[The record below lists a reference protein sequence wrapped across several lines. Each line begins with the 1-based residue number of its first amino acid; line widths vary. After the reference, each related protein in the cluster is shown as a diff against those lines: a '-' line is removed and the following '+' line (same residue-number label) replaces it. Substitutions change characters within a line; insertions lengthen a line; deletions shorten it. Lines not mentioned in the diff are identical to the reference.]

1 MSDGIRNR
9 LQAATVAFAPL
20 FLLAALAY
28 HPYIRDLTDKAEVAG
43 AMSVGVTRW
52 GLAHVAVGV
61 GFGLLLLALLAVR
74 SLLREAGEQRW
85 SAPAVPF
92 LVMGTIFATFL
103 PAMETGMIPAFQAG
117 VDAVALQTNLSP
129 WFVPMMVAGALV
141 FGTGVILLAAG
152 IVASGV
158 FERQQARIIAGA
170 LAVVAISR
178 FVPQGRALYAGA
190 VAGVI
195 ALAPVAV
202 RMWAAVPGYSRR
214 RPAPT
219 AGSYRPAR

>member
-1 MSDGIRNR
+1 MSDGIRDR
-9 LQAATVAFAPL
+9 LQAATVVFAPL

-28 HPYIRDLTDKAEVAG
+28 HPYIRDLTDKGEVAG
-43 AMSVGVTRW
+43 AMSAGVTRW
-52 GLAHVAVGV
+52 GVAHVAVGV

-74 SLLREAGEQRW
+74 SFLREAGEQRW

-103 PAMETGMIPAFQAG
+103 PAMETAMIPAFRAG
-117 VDAVALQTNLSP
+117 VDAVELQTNLSP
-129 WFVPMMVAGALV
+129 WFVPMMVAGAVV
-141 FGTGVILLAAG
+141 FATGVILLAAG
-152 IVASGV
+152 IVASGA

-170 LAVVAISR
+170 LTVMAISR

-190 VAGVI
+190 VAGLV

-202 RMWAAVPGYSRR
+202 RMWAAVPGYGRR
-214 RPAPT
+214 QAHT
-219 AGSYRPAR
+219 AGSYGPAR